1 MQPIWVNAA
10 ALTVAL
16 IYYGWRSFEQI
27 RQRRDRARRE
37 RVAYMLW
44 IMATRG
50 NSKSREIPR
59 VTV

>member
-1 MQPIWVNAA
+1 MRAA
-10 ALTVAL
+10 ALTVAV
-16 IYYGWRSFEQI
+16 IFYAWRAFDQF

-44 IMATRG
+44 IMATQG

-59 VTV
+59 LTV